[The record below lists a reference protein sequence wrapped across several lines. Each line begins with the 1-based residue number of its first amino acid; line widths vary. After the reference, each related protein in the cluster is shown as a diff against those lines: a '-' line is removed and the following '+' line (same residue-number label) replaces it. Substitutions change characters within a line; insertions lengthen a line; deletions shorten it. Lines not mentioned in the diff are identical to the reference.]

1 MVGIGTS
8 RQRIGLCKERV
19 MNNYKPFTEYRRKD
33 YVFPRSMKEAYM
45 CDVKLY
51 IKEEPKIDPWLV
63 IVCLVVAVLI
73 VV

>member
-1 MVGIGTS
+1 
-8 RQRIGLCKERV
+8 
-19 MNNYKPFTEYRRKD
+19 
-33 YVFPRSMKEAYM
+33 MKEAYM

-51 IKEEPKIDPWLV
+51 IEEEPKIDPWLV

>member
-1 MVGIGTS
+1 MD
-8 RQRIGLCKERV
+8 
-19 MNNYKPFTEYRRKD
+19 NYKPFTEYRRKD

-51 IKEEPKIDPWLV
+51 IKEEPKIDAWLV
-63 IVCLVVAVLI
+63 IVCLVVALLI